1 MNRTIKYFLG
11 VLISIIGLY
20 YAFRQVNFWE
30 LWISIK
36 NVNMILII
44 LAVFILVL
52 SNVIRAWRWQILV
65 KPIKDVSFDPAF
77 SSIMIGYFGN
87 SVLPFRMGEFLRAYV
102 VADKTSLTASTA
114 FGTIVI
120 ERILDFVGLS
130 AVMLL
135 IMTVY
140 PLKSIGGSIIIIGV
154 IVLSFIAFIFI
165 LLFGGLKST
174 LLVKIE
180 KSSLLK
186 MGLLRK
192 ILLFLKNFLD
202 GATTIRAT
210 NKLGIILSYTL
221 IIWIM
226 YYCST
231 YLATIAT
238 GIELEW
244 FGFGVLLISTTLAI
258 SVPAAPGYVGTYH
271 AAAVYILT
279 NLFDVGRI
287 DAQAA
292 AIILHAV
299 GTIPMVIIGAGYFL
313 NSSVNFKD
321 IKDQE
326 LSQNEEI

>member
-11 VLISIIGLY
+11 VLISVIGLY

-36 NVNMILII
+36 NVNIILIL

-114 FGTIVI
+114 FGTIVV

-130 AVMLL
+130 ALILL

-140 PLKSIGGSIIIIGV
+140 PLKSIGGFIIIGV
-154 IVLSFIAFIFI
+154 IVLSLTAFIFI

-186 MGLLRK
+186 MGLLPK

-210 NKLGIILSYTL
+210 NKLGVILLYTL

-299 GTIPMVIIGAGYFL
+299 GTIPIVIIGAWYFL
-313 NSSVNFKD
+313 NSSVNIKD
-321 IKDQE
+321 IKDQG

>member
-1 MNRTIKYFLG
+1 MNRIIKFILG
-11 VLISIIGLY
+11 VLISVIGLY
-20 YAFRQVNFWE
+20 YAFRQINFWE
-30 LWISIK
+30 LWIIIK
-36 NVNMILII
+36 NVN
-44 LAVFILVL
+44 FILVILAIVILLL
-52 SNVIRAWRWQILV
+52 SNIIRAWRWQILV
-65 KPIKDVSFDPAF
+65 KPIKDVSFEPAF

-87 SVLPFRMGEFLRAYV
+87 SVLPFRMGEFLRAFV

-120 ERILDFVGLS
+120 ERILDFIGLS
-130 AVMLL
+130 IVILL

-140 PLKSIGGSIIIIGV
+140 PLTSVGGSIIIGV
-154 IVLSFIAFIFI
+154 IVLSLTAFIFFF
-165 LLFGGLKST
+165 LFGGFKSS

-180 KSSLLK
+180 KLSLLRI
-186 MGLLRK
+186 GLLHK
-192 ILLFLKNFLD
+192 ILLFIKNFLD

-210 NKLGIILSYTL
+210 NKLGIILLYTL

-231 YLATIAT
+231 YLATIAI

-258 SVPAAPGYVGTYH
+258 SIPAAPGYVGTYH

-279 NLFDVGRI
+279 NLFDVGRSN
-287 DAQAA
+287 AQAA

-299 GTIPMVIIGAGYFL
+299 GTIPIVIIGAGYFL

-321 IKDQE
+321 IKDQG

>member
-1 MNRTIKYFLG
+1 MNRIIKFILG
-11 VLISIIGLY
+11 VLISVIGLY
-20 YAFRQVNFWE
+20 YAFRQINFWE

-36 NVNMILII
+36 NVN
-44 LAVFILVL
+44 FILVILAIVILLL
-52 SNVIRAWRWQILV
+52 SNIIRAWRWQILV
-65 KPIKDVSFDPAF
+65 KPIKDVSFEPAF

-87 SVLPFRMGEFLRAYV
+87 SVLPFRMGEFLRAFV

-120 ERILDFVGLS
+120 ERILDFIGLS
-130 AVMLL
+130 IVILL

-140 PLKSIGGSIIIIGV
+140 PLASVGGSIIIGV
-154 IVLSFIAFIFI
+154 IVLSLTAFIFFF
-165 LLFGGLKST
+165 LFGGFKSS

-180 KSSLLK
+180 KSSLLRI
-186 MGLLRK
+186 GLLHK
-192 ILLFLKNFLD
+192 ILPFIKNFLD

-210 NKLGIILSYTL
+210 NKLGIILLYTL

-258 SVPAAPGYVGTYH
+258 SIPAAPGYVGTYH

-279 NLFDVGRI
+279 NLFDVGRSN
-287 DAQAA
+287 AQAA

-299 GTIPMVIIGAGYFL
+299 GTIPIVIIGAGYFL
-313 NSSVNFKD
+313 NSSLNFKD
-321 IKDQE
+321 IKDQG

>member
-1 MNRTIKYFLG
+1 MNRIIKFILG
-11 VLISIIGLY
+11 VLISVIGLY
-20 YAFRQVNFWE
+20 YAFRQINFWE
-30 LWISIK
+30 LWIIIK
-36 NVNMILII
+36 NVN
-44 LAVFILVL
+44 FILVILAIVILLL

-65 KPIKDVSFDPAF
+65 KPIKYVSFEPAF

-120 ERILDFVGLS
+120 ERILDFIGLS
-130 AVMLL
+130 IVILL

-140 PLKSIGGSIIIIGV
+140 PLTSVGGSIIIGV
-154 IVLSFIAFIFI
+154 IVLSLTAFIFFF
-165 LLFGGLKST
+165 LFGGFKSS

-180 KSSLLK
+180 KSSLLRI
-186 MGLLRK
+186 GLLHK
-192 ILLFLKNFLD
+192 ILLFIKNFLD

-210 NKLGIILSYTL
+210 NKLGIILLYTL

-231 YLATIAT
+231 YLATIAI

-258 SVPAAPGYVGTYH
+258 SIPAAPGYVGTYH

-279 NLFDVGRI
+279 NLFDVGRSN
-287 DAQAA
+287 AQAA

-299 GTIPMVIIGAGYFL
+299 GTIPIGIIGSGYFL
-313 NSSVNFKD
+313 NSSLNFKD
-321 IKDQE
+321 IKDQG

>member
-1 MNRTIKYFLG
+1 VNRPIKFILG
-11 VLISIIGLY
+11 VLISVIGLY
-20 YAFRQVNFWE
+20 YAFRQINFWE
-30 LWISIK
+30 LWVSIK
-36 NVNMILII
+36 NVNFVLII
-44 LAVFILVL
+44 LAIFILLL

-65 KPIKDVSFDPAF
+65 KPINDVSFEPAF

-130 AVMLL
+130 AVILL

-140 PLKSIGGSIIIIGV
+140 PLKTIGGSIIFGV
-154 IVLSFIAFIFI
+154 IVLSLTAFIFI
-165 LLFGGLKST
+165 YLFGGFKST

-180 KSSLLK
+180 KSSLLQF
-186 MGLLRK
+186 GLLRK
-192 ILLFLKNFLD
+192 ILLFIKDILD

-210 NKLGIILSYTL
+210 NKLGIILLYTL

-258 SVPAAPGYVGTYH
+258 SIPAAPGYVGTYH

-279 NLFDVGRI
+279 NLFNVDRL

-299 GTIPMVIIGAGYFL
+299 GTIPIVIIGAGYFI

-321 IKDQE
+321 IKDQG

>member
-1 MNRTIKYFLG
+1 MNRIIKFILG
-11 VLISIIGLY
+11 VLISVIGLY
-20 YAFRQVNFWE
+20 YAFRQINFWE
-30 LWISIK
+30 LWIIIK
-36 NVNMILII
+36 NVN
-44 LAVFILVL
+44 FILVILAIVILLL
-52 SNVIRAWRWQILV
+52 SNIIRAWRWQILV
-65 KPIKDVSFDPAF
+65 KPIKDVSFEPAF

-87 SVLPFRMGEFLRAYV
+87 SVLPFRMGEFLRAFV

-120 ERILDFVGLS
+120 ERILDFIGLS
-130 AVMLL
+130 IVILL

-140 PLKSIGGSIIIIGV
+140 PLTSVGGSIIIGV
-154 IVLSFIAFIFI
+154 IGLSLTSFIFI
-165 LLFGGLKST
+165 FLFGGFKSS

-180 KSSLLK
+180 KSSLLRI
-186 MGLLRK
+186 GLLHK
-192 ILLFLKNFLD
+192 ILLFIKNFLD

-210 NKLGIILSYTL
+210 NKLGIILLYTL

-258 SVPAAPGYVGTYH
+258 SIPAAPGYVGTYH

-279 NLFDVGRI
+279 NLFDVGRSN
-287 DAQAA
+287 AQAA

-299 GTIPMVIIGAGYFL
+299 GTIPIVIIGAGYFL
-313 NSSVNFKD
+313 NSSLNFKD
-321 IKDQE
+321 IKDQG

>member
-1 MNRTIKYFLG
+1 MNRIIKFILG
-11 VLISIIGLY
+11 VLISVIGLY
-20 YAFRQVNFWE
+20 YAFRQINFWE
-30 LWISIK
+30 LWIIIK
-36 NVNMILII
+36 NVN
-44 LAVFILVL
+44 FILVILAIVILLL

-65 KPIKDVSFDPAF
+65 KPIKDVSFEPAF

-87 SVLPFRMGEFLRAYV
+87 SVLPFRMGEFLRAFV

-120 ERILDFVGLS
+120 ERILDFIGLS
-130 AVMLL
+130 IVILL

-140 PLKSIGGSIIIIGV
+140 PLTSVGGSIIIGV
-154 IVLSFIAFIFI
+154 IVLSLTAFIFFF
-165 LLFGGLKST
+165 LFGGFKSS

-180 KSSLLK
+180 KLSLLRI
-186 MGLLRK
+186 GLLHK
-192 ILLFLKNFLD
+192 ILLFIKNFLD

-210 NKLGIILSYTL
+210 NKLGIILLYTL

-231 YLATIAT
+231 YLATIAI

-258 SVPAAPGYVGTYH
+258 SIPAAPGYVGTYH

-279 NLFDVGRI
+279 NLFDVGRSN
-287 DAQAA
+287 AQAA

-299 GTIPMVIIGAGYFL
+299 GTIPIVIIGAGYFL
-313 NSSVNFKD
+313 NSSLNFKD
-321 IKDQE
+321 IKDQG

>member
-1 MNRTIKYFLG
+1 MNRIIKFILG
-11 VLISIIGLY
+11 VLISVIGLY
-20 YAFRQVNFWE
+20 YAFRQINFWE

-36 NVNMILII
+36 NVN
-44 LAVFILVL
+44 FILVILAIVILLL
-52 SNVIRAWRWQILV
+52 SNIIRAWRWQILV
-65 KPIKDVSFDPAF
+65 KPIKYVSFEPAF

-87 SVLPFRMGEFLRAYV
+87 SVLPFRMGEFLRAFV

-120 ERILDFVGLS
+120 ERILDFIGLS
-130 AVMLL
+130 IVILL

-140 PLKSIGGSIIIIGV
+140 PLTSVGGSIIIGV
-154 IVLSFIAFIFI
+154 IVLSLTAFIFFF
-165 LLFGGLKST
+165 LFGGFKSS

-180 KSSLLK
+180 KSSLLRI
-186 MGLLRK
+186 GLLHK
-192 ILLFLKNFLD
+192 ILLFIKNFLD

-210 NKLGIILSYTL
+210 NKLGIILLYTL

-258 SVPAAPGYVGTYH
+258 SIPAAPGYVGTYH

-279 NLFDVGRI
+279 NLFDVGRSN
-287 DAQAA
+287 AQAA

-299 GTIPMVIIGAGYFL
+299 GTIPIVIIGSGYFL

-321 IKDQE
+321 IKDQG

>member
-11 VLISIIGLY
+11 VLISVIGLY

-65 KPIKDVSFDPAF
+65 KPIKDVSLDHAF

-102 VADKTSLTASTA
+102 VADKTSLSASTA

-140 PLKSIGGSIIIIGV
+140 PLKSIGGFIIIGV
-154 IVLSFIAFIFI
+154 IVLSLTAFIFI
-165 LLFGGLKST
+165 LLFGGVKST

-180 KSSLLK
+180 KSSLLRI
-186 MGLLRK
+186 GLLRK
-192 ILLFLKNFLD
+192 ISLFINNFMD

-210 NKLGIILSYTL
+210 NKLGVILLYTL

-244 FGFGVLLISTTLAI
+244 FEFGVLLISTTLAI

-287 DAQAA
+287 DAQAT

-299 GTIPMVIIGAGYFL
+299 GTIPTVIIGAGYFL
-313 NSSVNFKD
+313 NSSVNFQD

>member
-1 MNRTIKYFLG
+1 VNRIIKFILG
-11 VLISIIGLY
+11 VLISVIGLY
-20 YAFRQVNFWE
+20 YAFRQINFWE

-36 NVNMILII
+36 NVN
-44 LAVFILVL
+44 FILVILAIVILLL

-65 KPIKDVSFDPAF
+65 KPIKDVSFEPAF

-87 SVLPFRMGEFLRAYV
+87 SVLPFRMGEFLRAFV

-120 ERILDFVGLS
+120 ERILDFIGLS
-130 AVMLL
+130 IVILL

-140 PLKSIGGSIIIIGV
+140 PLTSVGGSIIIGV
-154 IVLSFIAFIFI
+154 IVLSLTAFIFFF
-165 LLFGGLKST
+165 LFGGFKSS

-180 KSSLLK
+180 KSSLLRI
-186 MGLLRK
+186 GLLHK
-192 ILLFLKNFLD
+192 ILLFIKNFLD

-210 NKLGIILSYTL
+210 NKLGIILLYTL

-231 YLATIAT
+231 YLATIAI

-258 SVPAAPGYVGTYH
+258 SIPAAPGYVGTYH

-279 NLFDVGRI
+279 NLFDVGRSN
-287 DAQAA
+287 AQAA

-299 GTIPMVIIGAGYFL
+299 GTIPIVIIGAGYFL
-313 NSSVNFKD
+313 NSSLNFKD
-321 IKDQE
+321 IKDQG

>member
-1 MNRTIKYFLG
+1 MNRIIKFILG
-11 VLISIIGLY
+11 VLISVIGLY
-20 YAFRQVNFWE
+20 YAFRQINFWE

-36 NVNMILII
+36 NVN
-44 LAVFILVL
+44 FILVILAIVILLL
-52 SNVIRAWRWQILV
+52 SNIIRAWRWQILV
-65 KPIKDVSFDPAF
+65 KPIKDVSFEPAF

-87 SVLPFRMGEFLRAYV
+87 SVLPFRMGEFLRAFV

-120 ERILDFVGLS
+120 ERILDFIGLS
-130 AVMLL
+130 IVILL

-140 PLKSIGGSIIIIGV
+140 PLTSVGGSIIIGV
-154 IVLSFIAFIFI
+154 IVLSLTAFIFFF
-165 LLFGGLKST
+165 LFGGFKSS

-180 KSSLLK
+180 KSSLLRI
-186 MGLLRK
+186 GLLHK
-192 ILLFLKNFLD
+192 ILLFIKNFLD

-210 NKLGIILSYTL
+210 NKLGIILLYTL

-231 YLATIAT
+231 YLATIAI

-258 SVPAAPGYVGTYH
+258 SIPAAPGYVGTYH

-279 NLFDVGRI
+279 NLFDVGRSN
-287 DAQAA
+287 AQAA

-299 GTIPMVIIGAGYFL
+299 GTIPIVIIGAGYFL
-313 NSSVNFKD
+313 NSSLNFKD
-321 IKDQE
+321 IKDQG

>member
-1 MNRTIKYFLG
+1 VNRSIKFILG

-20 YAFRQVNFWE
+20 YAFRQINFWE
-30 LWISIK
+30 LWVSLK
-36 NVNMILII
+36 NVNFVLITIAIVIL
-44 LAVFILVL
+44 LL

-65 KPIKDVSFDPAF
+65 KPINDVSFEPAF

-120 ERILDFVGLS
+120 ERILDFIGLS
-130 AVMLL
+130 AVILL

-140 PLKSIGGSIIIIGV
+140 PLKTIGGSIIFGV
-154 IVLSFIAFIFI
+154 IVLSLTAFIFI
-165 LLFGGLKST
+165 YLFGGFKST

-180 KSSLLK
+180 KSSLLQF
-186 MGLLRK
+186 GLLRK
-192 ILLFLKNFLD
+192 ILLFIKNILD

-210 NKLGIILSYTL
+210 NKLGIILLYTL

-258 SVPAAPGYVGTYH
+258 SIPAAPGYVGTYH

-279 NLFDVGRI
+279 NLFNVGRL

-299 GTIPMVIIGAGYFL
+299 GTIPIVIIGAGYFL
-313 NSSVNFKD
+313 NSSVNFKN
-321 IKDQE
+321 INDQG
-326 LSQNEEI
+326 LLQNEEI

>member
-1 MNRTIKYFLG
+1 VNRIIKFILG
-11 VLISIIGLY
+11 VLISVIGLY
-20 YAFRQVNFWE
+20 YAFRQINFWE

-36 NVNMILII
+36 NVN
-44 LAVFILVL
+44 FILVILAIVILLL

-65 KPIKDVSFDPAF
+65 KPIKDVSFEPAF

-87 SVLPFRMGEFLRAYV
+87 SVLPFRMGEFLRAFV

-120 ERILDFVGLS
+120 ERILDFIGLS
-130 AVMLL
+130 IVILL

-140 PLKSIGGSIIIIGV
+140 PLTSVGGSIIIGV
-154 IVLSFIAFIFI
+154 IVLSLTAFIFFF
-165 LLFGGLKST
+165 LFGGFKSS

-180 KSSLLK
+180 KLSLLRI
-186 MGLLRK
+186 GLLHK
-192 ILLFLKNFLD
+192 ILLFIKNFLD

-210 NKLGIILSYTL
+210 NKLGIILLYTL

-231 YLATIAT
+231 YLATIAI

-258 SVPAAPGYVGTYH
+258 SIPAAPGYVGTYH

-279 NLFDVGRI
+279 NLFDVGRSN
-287 DAQAA
+287 AQAA

-299 GTIPMVIIGAGYFL
+299 GTIPIVIIGAGYFL
-313 NSSVNFKD
+313 NSSLNFKD
-321 IKDQE
+321 IKDQG

>member
-1 MNRTIKYFLG
+1 VNRIIKFILG
-11 VLISIIGLY
+11 VLISVIGLY
-20 YAFRQVNFWE
+20 YAFRQINFWE
-30 LWISIK
+30 LWIIIK
-36 NVNMILII
+36 NVN
-44 LAVFILVL
+44 FILVILAIVILLL

-65 KPIKDVSFDPAF
+65 KPIKDVSFEPAF

-87 SVLPFRMGEFLRAYV
+87 SVLPFRMGEFLRAFV

-120 ERILDFVGLS
+120 ERILDFIGLS
-130 AVMLL
+130 TVILL

-140 PLKSIGGSIIIIGV
+140 PLASVGGSIIIGV
-154 IVLSFIAFIFI
+154 IGLSLAAFIFI
-165 LLFGGLKST
+165 FLFGGFKSS

-180 KSSLLK
+180 KSSLLRI
-186 MGLLRK
+186 GLLHK
-192 ILLFLKNFLD
+192 ILPFIKNFLD

-210 NKLGIILSYTL
+210 NKLGIILLYTL
-221 IIWIM
+221 IMWIM
-226 YYCST
+226 YYGST

-244 FGFGVLLISTTLAI
+244 FGLGVLLMSTTLAR

-287 DAQAA
+287 DAQTA
-292 AIILHAV
+292 AIILHAI
-299 GTIPMVIIGAGYFL
+299 GTIPIVIIGAGYFL

-321 IKDQE
+321 IKNQG

>member
-1 MNRTIKYFLG
+1 MNRIIKFILG
-11 VLISIIGLY
+11 VLISVIGLY
-20 YAFRQVNFWE
+20 YAFRQINFWE
-30 LWISIK
+30 LWIIIK
-36 NVNMILII
+36 NVN
-44 LAVFILVL
+44 FILVILAIVILLL
-52 SNVIRAWRWQILV
+52 SNIIRAWRWQILV
-65 KPIKDVSFDPAF
+65 KPIKYVSFEPAF

-87 SVLPFRMGEFLRAYV
+87 SVLPFRMGEFLRAFV

-120 ERILDFVGLS
+120 ERILDFIGLS
-130 AVMLL
+130 TVILL

-140 PLKSIGGSIIIIGV
+140 PLTSVGGSIIIGV
-154 IVLSFIAFIFI
+154 IVLSLTAFIFFF
-165 LLFGGLKST
+165 LFGGFKSS

-180 KSSLLK
+180 KLSLLRI
-186 MGLLRK
+186 GLLHK
-192 ILLFLKNFLD
+192 ILLFIKNFLD

-210 NKLGIILSYTL
+210 NKLGIILLYTL

-231 YLATIAT
+231 YLATIAI

-258 SVPAAPGYVGTYH
+258 SIPAAPGYIGTYH

-279 NLFDVGRI
+279 NLFDVGRSN
-287 DAQAA
+287 AQAA

-299 GTIPMVIIGAGYFL
+299 GTIPIVIIGAGYFL

-321 IKDQE
+321 IKDQG

>member
-1 MNRTIKYFLG
+1 MNRSIKFILG
-11 VLISIIGLY
+11 VLISVIGLY
-20 YAFRQVNFWE
+20 YAFRQINFWE
-30 LWISIK
+30 LWVSIK
-36 NVNMILII
+36 NVNFVLII
-44 LAVFILVL
+44 LAIFILLL

-65 KPIKDVSFDPAF
+65 KPINDVSFEPAF

-120 ERILDFVGLS
+120 ERILDFIGLS
-130 AVMLL
+130 AVILL

-140 PLKSIGGSIIIIGV
+140 PLKTIGGSIIIGV
-154 IVLSFIAFIFI
+154 IVLSLTAFIFI
-165 LLFGGLKST
+165 FLFSGFKST

-180 KSSLLK
+180 KLSLLRF
-186 MGLLRK
+186 GLLRK
-192 ILLFLKNFLD
+192 ILLFIKNILD

-210 NKLGIILSYTL
+210 NKLGIILLYTL

-258 SVPAAPGYVGTYH
+258 SIPAAPGYVGTYH

-279 NLFDVGRI
+279 NLFNVGRL

-299 GTIPMVIIGAGYFL
+299 GTIPIVIIGAGYFL
-313 NSSVNFKD
+313 NSSVNFKN
-321 IKDQE
+321 INDQG
-326 LSQNEEI
+326 LLQNEEI

>member
-1 MNRTIKYFLG
+1 MNRSIKFILG

-20 YAFRQVNFWE
+20 YAFRQINFWE
-30 LWISIK
+30 LWVSLK
-36 NVNMILII
+36 NVNFVLITIAIVIL
-44 LAVFILVL
+44 LL

-65 KPIKDVSFDPAF
+65 KPINDVSFEPAF

-120 ERILDFVGLS
+120 ERILDFIGLS
-130 AVMLL
+130 AVILL

-140 PLKSIGGSIIIIGV
+140 PLKTIGGSIIIGV
-154 IVLSFIAFIFI
+154 IVLSLTAFIFI
-165 LLFGGLKST
+165 FLFSGFKST

-180 KSSLLK
+180 KLSLLRF
-186 MGLLRK
+186 GLLRK
-192 ILLFLKNFLD
+192 ILLFIKNILD

-210 NKLGIILSYTL
+210 NKLGIILLYTL

-258 SVPAAPGYVGTYH
+258 SIPAAPGYVGTYH

-279 NLFDVGRI
+279 NLFNVDRL

-299 GTIPMVIIGAGYFL
+299 GTIPIVIIGAGYFL
-313 NSSVNFKD
+313 NSSVNFKN
-321 IKDQE
+321 INDQG
-326 LSQNEEI
+326 LLQNEEI

>member
-1 MNRTIKYFLG
+1 VNRSIKFILG

-20 YAFRQVNFWE
+20 YAFRQINFWE
-30 LWISIK
+30 LWVSLK
-36 NVNMILII
+36 NVNFVLITIAIVIL
-44 LAVFILVL
+44 LL

-65 KPIKDVSFDPAF
+65 KPINDVSFEPAF

-120 ERILDFVGLS
+120 ERILDFIGLS
-130 AVMLL
+130 AVILL

-140 PLKSIGGSIIIIGV
+140 PLKTIGGSIIIGV
-154 IVLSFIAFIFI
+154 IVLSLTAFIFI
-165 LLFGGLKST
+165 FLFSGFKST

-180 KSSLLK
+180 KLSLLRF
-186 MGLLRK
+186 GLLRK
-192 ILLFLKNFLD
+192 ILLFIKNILD

-210 NKLGIILSYTL
+210 NKLGIILLYTL

-244 FGFGVLLISTTLAI
+244 FEIGVLLISTTLAI
-258 SVPAAPGYVGTYH
+258 SIPAAPGYVGTYH

-279 NLFDVGRI
+279 NLFNVDRL

-299 GTIPMVIIGAGYFL
+299 GTIPIVIIGAGYFI
-313 NSSVNFKD
+313 NNSVNFKD
-321 IKDQE
+321 IKDQG

>member
-1 MNRTIKYFLG
+1 MNRSIKFILG

-20 YAFRQVNFWE
+20 YAFRQINFWE
-30 LWISIK
+30 LWVSLK
-36 NVNMILII
+36 NVNFVLITIAIVIL
-44 LAVFILVL
+44 LL

-65 KPIKDVSFDPAF
+65 KPIKDVSFEPAF

-120 ERILDFVGLS
+120 ERILDFIGLS
-130 AVMLL
+130 AVILL

-140 PLKSIGGSIIIIGV
+140 PLKTIGGSIIIGV
-154 IVLSFIAFIFI
+154 IVLSLTAFIFI
-165 LLFGGLKST
+165 FLFSGFKST

-180 KSSLLK
+180 KLSLLRF
-186 MGLLRK
+186 GLLRK
-192 ILLFLKNFLD
+192 ILLFIKNILD

-210 NKLGIILSYTL
+210 KKLGIILLYTL

-258 SVPAAPGYVGTYH
+258 SIPAAPGYVGTYH

-279 NLFDVGRI
+279 NLFNVGRL

-299 GTIPMVIIGAGYFL
+299 GTIPIVIIGAGYFL

-321 IKDQE
+321 IKDQG
-326 LSQNEEI
+326 LSQNEEL

>member
-1 MNRTIKYFLG
+1 VNRIIKFILG
-11 VLISIIGLY
+11 VLISVIGLY
-20 YAFRQVNFWE
+20 YAFRQINFWE
-30 LWISIK
+30 LWIIIK
-36 NVNMILII
+36 NVN
-44 LAVFILVL
+44 FILVILAIVILLL
-52 SNVIRAWRWQILV
+52 SNIIRAWRWQILV
-65 KPIKDVSFDPAF
+65 KPIKYVSFEPAF

-87 SVLPFRMGEFLRAYV
+87 SVLPFRMGEFLRAFV

-120 ERILDFVGLS
+120 ERILDFIGLS
-130 AVMLL
+130 IVILL

-140 PLKSIGGSIIIIGV
+140 PLTSVGGSIIIGV
-154 IVLSFIAFIFI
+154 IVLSLTAFIFFF
-165 LLFGGLKST
+165 LFGGFKSS

-180 KSSLLK
+180 KLSLLRI
-186 MGLLRK
+186 GLLHK
-192 ILLFLKNFLD
+192 ILLFIKNFLD

-210 NKLGIILSYTL
+210 NKLGIILLYTL

-279 NLFDVGRI
+279 NLFDVGRV

-299 GTIPMVIIGAGYFL
+299 GIIPIVIIGAGYFL
-313 NSSVNFKD
+313 NNSVNFKV

>member
-1 MNRTIKYFLG
+1 MNRSIKFILG

-20 YAFRQVNFWE
+20 YAFRQINFWE
-30 LWISIK
+30 LWVSLK
-36 NVNMILII
+36 NVNFVLITIAIVIL
-44 LAVFILVL
+44 LL

-65 KPIKDVSFDPAF
+65 KPIKDVSFEPAF

-120 ERILDFVGLS
+120 ERILDFIGLS
-130 AVMLL
+130 AVILL

-140 PLKSIGGSIIIIGV
+140 PLKTIGGSIIIGV
-154 IVLSFIAFIFI
+154 IVLSLTAFIFI
-165 LLFGGLKST
+165 FLFSGFKST

-180 KSSLLK
+180 KLSLLRF
-186 MGLLRK
+186 GLLRK
-192 ILLFLKNFLD
+192 ILLFIKNILD

-210 NKLGIILSYTL
+210 NKLGIILLYTL

-258 SVPAAPGYVGTYH
+258 SIPAAPGYVGTYH

-279 NLFDVGRI
+279 NLFNVGRL

-299 GTIPMVIIGAGYFL
+299 GTIPIVIIGAGYFL
-313 NSSVNFKD
+313 NSSVNFKN
-321 IKDQE
+321 INDQG
-326 LSQNEEI
+326 LLQNEEI

>member
-1 MNRTIKYFLG
+1 MNRSIKFILG

-20 YAFRQVNFWE
+20 YAFRQINFWE
-30 LWISIK
+30 LWVSLK
-36 NVNMILII
+36 NVNFVLITIAIVIL
-44 LAVFILVL
+44 LL

-65 KPIKDVSFDPAF
+65 KPINDVSFEPAF

-120 ERILDFVGLS
+120 ERILDFIGLS
-130 AVMLL
+130 AVILL

-140 PLKSIGGSIIIIGV
+140 PLKTIGGSIIIGV
-154 IVLSFIAFIFI
+154 IVLSLTAFIFI
-165 LLFGGLKST
+165 FLFSGFKST

-180 KSSLLK
+180 KLSLLRF
-186 MGLLRK
+186 GLLRK
-192 ILLFLKNFLD
+192 ILLFIKNILD

-210 NKLGIILSYTL
+210 NKLGIILLYTL

-258 SVPAAPGYVGTYH
+258 SIPAAPGYVGTYH

-279 NLFDVGRI
+279 NLFNVDRL

-299 GTIPMVIIGAGYFL
+299 GTIPIVIIGAGYFI
-313 NSSVNFKD
+313 NNSVNFKD
-321 IKDQE
+321 IKDQG

>member
-1 MNRTIKYFLG
+1 MNRSIKFILG

-20 YAFRQVNFWE
+20 YAFRQINFWE
-30 LWISIK
+30 LWVSLK
-36 NVNMILII
+36 NVNFVLITIAIVIL
-44 LAVFILVL
+44 LL

-65 KPIKDVSFDPAF
+65 KPIKDVSFEPAF

-120 ERILDFVGLS
+120 ERILDFIGLS
-130 AVMLL
+130 AVIIL

-140 PLKSIGGSIIIIGV
+140 PLKSIVGSIIIGV
-154 IVLSFIAFIFI
+154 IVLSLTAFIFI
-165 LLFGGLKST
+165 YLFGGFKST

-180 KSSLLK
+180 KSSLLRI
-186 MGLLRK
+186 GLFRK
-192 ILLFLKNFLD
+192 ILLFIKNILD

-210 NKLGIILSYTL
+210 NKLGIIFLYTL

-231 YLATIAT
+231 YFATIAT

-258 SVPAAPGYVGTYH
+258 SIPAAPGYVGTYH

-279 NLFDVGRI
+279 NLFNVGRL

-292 AIILHAV
+292 AITLHAV
-299 GTIPMVIIGAGYFL
+299 GTIPIVIIGAGYFL

-321 IKDQE
+321 IKDQG
-326 LSQNEEI
+326 LSENEEI

>member
-1 MNRTIKYFLG
+1 MNRSIKFILG

-20 YAFRQVNFWE
+20 YAFRQINFWE
-30 LWISIK
+30 LWVSLK
-36 NVNMILII
+36 NVNFVLITIAIVIL
-44 LAVFILVL
+44 LL
-52 SNVIRAWRWQILV
+52 SNVIRAWRWQILA
-65 KPIKDVSFDPAF
+65 KPIKDVSFEPAF

-120 ERILDFVGLS
+120 ERILDFIGLS
-130 AVMLL
+130 AVILL

-140 PLKSIGGSIIIIGV
+140 PLKTIGGSIIFGV
-154 IVLSFIAFIFI
+154 IVLSLTAFIFI
-165 LLFGGLKST
+165 YLFGGLKST

-180 KSSLLK
+180 KSSLLQF
-186 MGLLRK
+186 GLLRK
-192 ILLFLKNFLD
+192 ILLFIKNILD

-210 NKLGIILSYTL
+210 NKLGIILLYTL

-244 FGFGVLLISTTLAI
+244 FEIGVLLISTTLAI
-258 SVPAAPGYVGTYH
+258 SIPAAPGYVGTYH

-279 NLFDVGRI
+279 NLFNVDRL

-299 GTIPMVIIGAGYFL
+299 GTIPIVIIGAGYFL
-313 NSSVNFKD
+313 NSSVNFKN
-321 IKDQE
+321 INDQG
-326 LSQNEEI
+326 LLQNEEI